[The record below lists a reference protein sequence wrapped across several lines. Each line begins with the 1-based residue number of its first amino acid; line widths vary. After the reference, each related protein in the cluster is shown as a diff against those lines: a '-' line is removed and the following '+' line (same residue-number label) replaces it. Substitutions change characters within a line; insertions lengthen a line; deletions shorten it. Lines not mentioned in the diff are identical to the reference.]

1 MKTTFVFCWNIVLVL
16 FLSFAISDSCVHAQ
30 GVLLRSIGAVN
41 DSIGSVATA
50 TPIDAAGAIYWN
62 PASISGLEKSEISFG
77 IGVIMP
83 KTRVSSSVDFP
94 NGAKLSGSTKGNA
107 GSIPDPS
114 MAFVWRRCPKSPIT
128 FGLGLGAVGGA
139 ASLYPATGSPYDN
152 PVLGGRAKSS
162 TVIIMQVTP
171 TVAYK
176 VTDRFSV
183 GIAPIIDL
191 ASLSINPMQLG
202 QPLGSQYEV
211 HNFGTR
217 YAWGGGFQIGTYYD
231 FKNHFKAGFMFKSP
245 IWAEKLTYQGT
256 RADGNN
262 TVFNDNFD
270 LNLPTTLS
278 LGFSYDGIQD
288 TIIGLDI
295 RYFDYAHTAGFKKG
309 IENGVV
315 RGLDWDSVMAVA
327 VGIERKFS
335 QKLKLRMGYCWN
347 ENPIPDRSV
356 MLNVAAPL
364 MMQHVLSMGATYAVV
379 KNLEFSFS
387 YIHAFKAKITGPF
400 PTGNSAAPYGSV
412 TSEVSANMISAGITK
427 KW

>member
-1 MKTTFVFCWNIVLVL
+1 MRTTSVFCWKIVFVLVL
-16 FLSFAISDSCVHAQ
+16 SLVISNRFANGQ

-50 TPIDAAGAIYWN
+50 TPVDAAGAIYWN
-62 PASISGLEKSEISFG
+62 PASISALEKSEISFG

-83 KTRVSSSVDFP
+83 KMRVSSSLDVG
-94 NGAKLSGSTKGNA
+94 NGVTLSGSTKGNA
-107 GSIPDPS
+107 GSVPDPS
-114 MAFVWRRCPKSPIT
+114 MAFVWRRCPKSPVT

-139 ASLYPATGSPYDN
+139 ASLYPSTGSPYDN
-152 PVLGGRAKSS
+152 PILGGLAKSS
-162 TVIIMQVTP
+162 TVIVMQVTP

-183 GIAPIIDL
+183 GVAPIIDL

-202 QPLGSQYEV
+202 QPIGSNNEV

-217 YAWGGGFQIGTYYD
+217 YAWGGGFQIGAYYD
-231 FKNHFKAGFMFKSP
+231 FKNHFKTGFMFKSP
-245 IWAEKLTYQGT
+245 IWAENLAYEGT
-256 RADGNN
+256 RVD
-262 TVFNDNFD
+262 DNSVINGSFD

-309 IENGVV
+309 IENGIVK
-315 RGLDWDSVMAVA
+315 GLDWDSVMAVA
-327 VGIERKFS
+327 VGVERKFS

-347 ENPIPDRSV
+347 ENPIPSRSA
-356 MLNVAAPL
+356 MLNVAAP
-364 MMQHVLSMGATYAVV
+364 MM
-379 KNLEFSFS
+379 
-387 YIHAFKAKITGPF
+387 
-400 PTGNSAAPYGSV
+400 
-412 TSEVSANMISAGITK
+412 
-427 KW
+427 

>member
-1 MKTTFVFCWNIVLVL
+1 MKTTSAFCWNIIFVVA
-16 FLSFAISDSCVHAQ
+16 LSLAISNHFANAQ
-30 GVLLRSIGAVN
+30 GALLRSIGAVN

-50 TPIDAAGAIYWN
+50 TPVDAAGAIYWN
-62 PASISGLEKSEISFG
+62 PASLSGLEKSEISLG
-77 IGVIMP
+77 IGIIMP
-83 KTRVSSSVDFP
+83 KTRVSSSIDLP
-94 NGAKLSGSTKGNA
+94 NGMTFSGSTKGNA

-114 MAFVWRRCPKSPIT
+114 MAFVWRRCPKSPVT
-128 FGLGLGAVGGA
+128 FGLGLGVVGGA
-139 ASLYPATGSPYDN
+139 ASLYPSTGNALDN

-162 TVIIMQVTP
+162 TVILMQVTP

-183 GIAPIIDL
+183 GIAPVIDL

-202 QPLGSQYEV
+202 QPLGASNEV

-245 IWAEKLTYQGT
+245 IWAENLTYQGT
-256 RADGNN
+256 KADLSA
-262 TVFNDNFD
+262 TVFNGSFD

-288 TIIGLDI
+288 TIIGMDI
-295 RYFDYAHTAGFKKG
+295 RYFDYAHAAGFKKG
-309 IENGVV
+309 IENGIVK
-315 RGLDWDSVMAVA
+315 GLDWESVMAVA
-327 VGIERKFS
+327 VGIERNFS
-335 QKLKLRMGYCWN
+335 RKLKLRMGYCWN
-347 ENPIPDRSV
+347 ENPIPSRSA

-364 MMQHVLSMGATYAVV
+364 MMQHVLSVGATYSVV
-379 KNLEFSFS
+379 KDLEFSFA
-387 YIHAFKAKITGPF
+387 YIHAFKAKVTGPF
-400 PTGNSAAPYGSV
+400 PTGNSLAPVGSV
-412 TSEVSANMISAGITK
+412 TNEVSANMISAGVTK

>member
-1 MKTTFVFCWNIVLVL
+1 MRTTSVFCWKIVFVLVL
-16 FLSFAISDSCVHAQ
+16 SLVVSNRFANGQ

-50 TPIDAAGAIYWN
+50 TPVDAAGAIYWN
-62 PASISGLEKSEISFG
+62 PASISALEKSEISFG

-83 KTRVSSSVDFP
+83 KMRVSSSLNLDS
-94 NGAKLSGSTKGNA
+94 GGTLSGSTKGNA
-107 GSIPDPS
+107 GSVPDPS
-114 MAFVWRRCPKSPIT
+114 MAFVWRRCPKSPVT

-139 ASLYPATGSPYDN
+139 ASLYPSTGSPYDN
-152 PVLGGRAKSS
+152 PILGGLAKSS
-162 TVIIMQVTP
+162 TVIVMQVTP
-171 TVAYK
+171 TVAYQ

-183 GIAPIIDL
+183 GVAPIIDL

-202 QPLGSQYEV
+202 QPLGSNNEI

-217 YAWGGGFQIGTYYD
+217 YAWGGGFQIGAYYD
-231 FKNHFKAGFMFKSP
+231 FKNHFKTGFMFKSP
-245 IWAEKLTYQGT
+245 IWAENLTYEGT
-256 RADGNN
+256 RVGDKSAINGS
-262 TVFNDNFD
+262 FD

-309 IENGVV
+309 VENGIVK
-315 RGLDWDSVMAVA
+315 GLDWDSVMSVA
-327 VGIERKFS
+327 VGVERKFS

-347 ENPIPDRSV
+347 ENPIPSRSA
-356 MLNVAAPL
+356 MLNVAAPM
-364 MMQHVLSMGATYAVV
+364 MMQHVLSMGATYAIV
-379 KNLEFSFS
+379 KNLEFSFA
-387 YIHAFKAKITGPF
+387 YIHVFEAKVTGPF
-400 PTGNSAAPYGSV
+400 QTAYGSGSV
-412 TSEVSANMISAGITK
+412 TNEVSANMVSAGVAK

>member
-1 MKTTFVFCWNIVLVL
+1 MFVL
-16 FLSFAISDSCVHAQ
+16 FFSLVISNHVVYGQ
-30 GVLLRSIGAVN
+30 GVLLRSVGAVN

-50 TPIDAAGAIYWN
+50 TPVDAAGAIYWN

-77 IGVIMP
+77 IGIIMP
-83 KTRVSSSVDFP
+83 KTRVSSSIEGRP
-94 NGAKLSGSTKGNA
+94 ISSGSTKGNA

-114 MAFVWRRCPKSPIT
+114 MAFVWRRCPKSPVT
-128 FGLGLGAVGGA
+128 FALGLAAVGGA
-139 ASLYPATGSPYDN
+139 ASLYPATGSPLDN
-152 PVLGGRAKSS
+152 PILGGRGKSS

-176 VTDRFSV
+176 ITDRLSIGV
-183 GIAPIIDL
+183 APIIDL

-202 QPLGSQYEV
+202 QPLGSANEV

-245 IWAEKLTYQGT
+245 IWAEDLVYQGT
-256 RADGNN
+256 KADNFG
-262 TVFNDNFD
+262 TVFNDKFD

-309 IENGVV
+309 VENGVV
-315 RGLDWDSVMAVA
+315 RGLDWDSVMAIA
-327 VGIERKFS
+327 VGVERKFNR
-335 QKLKLRMGYCWN
+335 KLKLRMGYCWN
-347 ENPIPDRSV
+347 ENPIPNRSA

-364 MMQHVLSMGATYAVV
+364 MMQHVLSVGATYSIV
-379 KNLEFSFS
+379 KNLEFSFA
-387 YIHAFKAKITGPF
+387 YIHAFKAKITGTF
-400 PTGNSAAPYGSV
+400 PSPIPYTSGSV
-412 TSEVSANMISAGITK
+412 TNEVSANMFSAGVAK

>member
-1 MKTTFVFCWNIVLVL
+1 MKTASVFCWKIVCVL
-16 FLSFAISDSCVHAQ
+16 FLSLVIPNHFVYGQ
-30 GVLLRSIGAVN
+30 GVLLRSLGTVN

-62 PASISGLEKSEISFG
+62 PASISGLEKSEVSFG
-77 IGVIMP
+77 VGIIMP
-83 KTRVSSSVDFP
+83 KMRVSSSIESMSI
-94 NGAKLSGSTKGNA
+94 SGSTKGSA

-114 MAFVWRRCPKSPIT
+114 MAVVWRRCPKSPIT
-128 FGLGLGAVGGA
+128 FGLGLGGVGGA
-139 ASLYPATGSPYDN
+139 ASLYPATPNN
-152 PVLGGRAKSS
+152 PILGGRAKSS
-162 TVIIMQVTP
+162 SVIVMQITP
-171 TVAYK
+171 TVAYE
-176 VTDRFSV
+176 VTDRFSIGV
-183 GIAPIIDL
+183 APIIDL

-202 QPLGSQYEV
+202 QQLGAASEV
-211 HNFGTR
+211 YNFGTR

-256 RADGNN
+256 RPN
-262 TVFNDNFD
+262 TEAVNGQFD

-295 RYFDYAHTAGFKKG
+295 RYFDYAHAAGFKKG
-309 IENGVV
+309 VEDGFV
-315 RGLDWDSVMAVA
+315 RGLDWDSVMAIA
-327 VGIERKFS
+327 VGVERKLN

-347 ENPIPDRSV
+347 ENPIPNRSA

-364 MMQHVLSMGATYAVV
+364 MMQHVLSVGATYSIV
-379 KNLEFSFS
+379 KNLEFSFAYS
-387 YIHAFKAKITGPF
+387 HAFKAKITGPF
-400 PTGNSAAPYGSV
+400 PVVTQYGVVKGSV
-412 TSEVSANMISAGITK
+412 TNELSANMISAGGAK

>member
-1 MKTTFVFCWNIVLVL
+1 MKTTSVFCWNIVFVLVL
-16 FLSFAISDSCVHAQ
+16 SLAISNHFVYGQ
-30 GVLLRSIGAVN
+30 GVLLRSVGAVN

-83 KTRVSSSVDFP
+83 KTRVSSSIEGTP
-94 NGAKLSGSTKGNA
+94 ISGSTKGNA

-114 MAFVWRRCPKSPIT
+114 MAFVWRRCPKSPVT

-139 ASLYPATGSPYDN
+139 ASLYPSTGSPFDN
-152 PVLGGRAKSS
+152 PILGGRAKSS

-171 TVAYK
+171 TVAYQ
-176 VTDRFSV
+176 VTDRLSIGV
-183 GIAPIIDL
+183 APIIDL

-202 QPLGSQYEV
+202 QPLGADYEV

-245 IWAEKLTYQGT
+245 IWAEDLTYQGT
-256 RADGNN
+256 KAVDGQ
-262 TVFNDNFD
+262 VIDDKFD

-309 IENGVV
+309 VENGVV
-315 RGLDWDSVMAVA
+315 RGLDWDSVTSIA
-327 VGIERKFS
+327 VGVERKLNR
-335 QKLKLRMGYCWN
+335 QLKLRMGYCWN
-347 ENPIPDRSV
+347 ENPIPSRSA

-364 MMQHVLSMGATYAVV
+364 MMQHVLSVGATYSIV
-379 KNLEFSFS
+379 KNLEFSFA
-387 YIHAFKAKITGPF
+387 YIHAFKAKTTGPF
-400 PTGNSAAPYGSV
+400 PTGMHGAPLGSV
-412 TSEVSANMISAGITK
+412 TNEVSANMLSAGVAK